1 MVQDGLWHDDV
12 VRLTE
17 EGEPSDLRELIGASM
32 PTTRHTQPLLTWAQD
47 LAQRIPDPG
56 AGGTR
61 VRWEALA
68 TVAARDLVAARVL
81 EPHLDALAILREAGP
96 DVVDVIDPA
105 GATWGVWAAEGPGV
119 RLEASQDDDGWVLDG
134 VKPWCSLAGDVSAGL
149 VTAWVDERRRGLFA
163 VGTHDPGFS
172 VDSGAWRPSGL
183 AEVATA
189 TVTMR
194 GVAARPVGGPG
205 WYLTRPGFAWGGIG
219 VAAVWFG
226 ASVAVARRLLRE
238 TSRRA
243 PDDIALLHLGELDA
257 RLTAARTLLA
267 HAAHEVDAGRAE
279 GAAGARLAARVRHV
293 VADAAEEVLTRT
305 AHGLGPGP
313 LSQEPEHS
321 RRVADLSL
329 YLRQH
334 HAERDAVAL
343 GRMVVPAR
351 SR

>member
-1 MVQDGLWHDDV
+1 MVQDGFWHDDV
-12 VRLTE
+12 VRLAE
-17 EGEPSDLRELIGASM
+17 EGEPSDLLGSIGASV
-32 PTTRHTQPLLTWAQD
+32 PTTRHPQALLTWAQD
-47 LAQRIPDPG
+47 LGQSIPDPG

-61 VRWEALA
+61 VRWEVLA

-81 EPHLDALAILREAGP
+81 EPHLDALAILREAG
-96 DVVDVIDPA
+96 DVVDPA

-163 VGTHDPGFS
+163 VGTRDPGFS
-172 VDSGAWRPSGL
+172 ADASAWRPSGL

-205 WYLTRPGFAWGGIG
+205 WYLARPGFAWGGIG

-226 ASVAVARRLLRE
+226 ASVALARRLLLE
-238 TSRRA
+238 TTRRA

-257 RLTAARTLLA
+257 RLTAARVLLA
-267 HAAHEVDAGRAE
+267 HAAQLVDAGRAE
-279 GAAGARLAARVRHV
+279 GAAGAHLAARVRHV

-313 LSQEPEHS
+313 LSQEPEHAW
-321 RRVADLSL
+321 RVADLSL